1 VRENQAICRCGRH
14 LTGRPVHSLPDKE
27 NTVLRVTLLCI
38 PALLLLLTPGCVSK
52 SAYQRKNDEVQ
63 NLTAAVADLESD
75 YTQAIAQQKAL
86 AERHDELNR
95 QLETVTRE
103 NAVLRQDKLRDAAD
117 ITRLEKA
124 LSARSAETGAA
135 MSEMRQTID
144 RLEQDKRELAENLEK
159 ERLARQARLAQLKNT
174 YDELV
179 DKMESEIQR
188 GEVTISELQGKLTVN
203 LVERILFDSG
213 SAEIK
218 PAGFQVL
225 RRVGEILKGAADKEI
240 RVEGHTDNVPIS
252 PRLEKTFPT
261 NWELSTARACNVLR
275 FLQGEIGISGGRLI
289 ASGYGPYRP
298 IASNGTSAGRAQNRR
313 IQIVLAPAEPGSP
326 SGN

>member
-1 VRENQAICRCGRH
+1 M
-14 LTGRPVHSLPDKE
+14 
-27 NTVLRVTLLCI
+27 LRVTLLCI
-38 PALLLLLTPGCVSK
+38 PVLLLLLTPACVSK

-63 NLTAAVADLESD
+63 HLTATVADLEAD
-75 YTQAIAQQKAL
+75 YSQAIAQQKTL
-86 AERHDELNR
+86 AERYDELNR
-95 QLETVTRE
+95 QLEAVSQE
-103 NAVLRQDKLRDAAD
+103 NAALRQDKLRDAAD

-144 RLEQDKRELAENLEK
+144 RLEQEKRELGESLEK
-159 ERLARQARLAQLKNT
+159 EKLARQARLAQLKNT

-179 DKMESEIQR
+179 EKMETEIQR
-188 GEVTISELQGKLTVN
+188 GEITISELQGKLTVN

-225 RRVGEILKGAADKEI
+225 RRVGEILKAAANKDI

-252 PRLEKTFPT
+252 PRLQKTFPT
-261 NWELSTARACNVLR
+261 NWELSTARACNVVR
-275 FLQGEIGISGGRLI
+275 FLQSETGISGRRLT

-298 IASNGTSAGRAQNRR
+298 IASNGTPVGRAQNRR
-313 IQIVLAPAEPGSP
+313 IQIVLAPAELGSP
-326 SGN
+326 ASN

>member
-1 VRENQAICRCGRH
+1 
-14 LTGRPVHSLPDKE
+14 
-27 NTVLRVTLLCI
+27 VLRVTLLCI
-38 PALLLLLTPGCVSK
+38 PVLLLLFAPGCVSK

-63 NLTAAVADLESD
+63 NLTAAVSDLEAD
-75 YTQAIAQQKAL
+75 YARAIAQQKAL
-86 AERHDELNR
+86 AERYDELNR
-95 QLETVTRE
+95 QLEAVNQE
-103 NAVLRQDKLRDAAD
+103 NATLRQDKLRDAAD

-144 RLEQDKRELAENLEK
+144 RLEQEKRDLSESLDK

-179 DKMESEIQR
+179 DKMEAEIQR

-203 LVERILFDSG
+203 MVERILFDSG

-225 RRVGEILKGAADKEI
+225 RRVGEILKAAADKEI

-252 PRLEKTFPT
+252 PRLQETFPT
-261 NWELSTARACNVLR
+261 NWELSTARACNVVR
-275 FLQGEIGISGGRLI
+275 FLQGESGISGRRLA

-298 IASNGTSAGRAQNRR
+298 IASNGTPAGRAQNRR
-313 IQIVLAPAEPGSP
+313 IQIVLTPAELGPP
-326 SGN
+326 AGN